1 MKKILL
7 LITIAFIAIKG
18 LAQAPTTGLVAYYN
32 FQNTLNSNSAS
43 HSFTNAG
50 TSNISYTTGKDGQGA
65 GFNGSAALMNATMT
79 SSITS
84 QAKYTIAWWEFRPT
98 STPSNYSTSF
108 ELGETNYYRAT
119 ISSGC
124 YAPTYYPNRYE
135 FGLLDGP
142 AYRCLTLQEQ
152 ATLAGSW
159 VHHAVVH
166 NGTSVSYYL
175 NGALNINTWLLNYSG
190 LNLATN
196 NFTFGGGTNGGAI
209 NSAKYMN
216 GTLDELY
223 IYNRALTASE
233 ITLVKDATYT
243 YTFEPSISN
252 ISSTP
257 TPNNATI
264 NYSINANGFATTSI
278 IKYGTSASAL
288 TNQIT
293 GGTAVGTSAT
303 PLNST
308 LPSLTPNTTYY
319 FQIEATNSV
328 GTSTSTTQS
337 FTTPQIPTLITE
349 YNFNNTYNNVLGNA
363 PFTSNSGT
371 AFTSDRN
378 GSPNSAL
385 YINNT
390 GTTST
395 ILGLPYG
402 NSARTVSVWI
412 KMAVLN
418 PFGFNF
424 IYNYGNSTNYYGTY
438 FNNSNLYH
446 FQNGSSHFVANT
458 TSLNTWI
465 HYVFTYD
472 GTVSKIYKN
481 GALLGTN
488 TIAFNT
494 LNNGNLFRLG
504 LTESGGV
511 NYFNGTVD
519 DLKIYNYAISDADV
533 TSLFSNNI
541 LASENFTS
549 QNLKATIYPNPTSD
563 NFSIEMENEVKS
575 VEIYSIQGHKVLTSN
590 TKDMNVSN
598 LSKGMYLVK
607 IEDSNNAVS
616 TQKLII
622 K

>member
-43 HSFTNAG
+43 HSFTDVG
-50 TSNISYTTGKDGQGA
+50 SSNVTYTTGKDGQGA
-65 GFNGSAALMNATMT
+65 NFNGNAVLLNTTMT
-79 SSITS
+79 NTFYTNV
-84 QAKYTIAWWEFRPT
+84 KYTIAWWEFRPIG
-98 STPSNYSTSF
+98 TPGNFSSSF
-108 ELGETNYYRAT
+108 EIGETNYYRAT
-119 ISSGC
+119 NSSGC
-124 YAPTYYPNRYE
+124 SAPTYYPNRYE
-135 FGLLDGP
+135 FGLSDGGTF
-142 AYRCLTLQEQ
+142 RCLTLQQQ
-152 ATLAGSW
+152 ATLAGVW

-175 NGALNINTWLLNYSG
+175 NGSPNVNGWLLNYSG
-190 LNLATN
+190 FNFANLN
-196 NFTFGGGTNGGAI
+196 FIFGGGTNSNTI
-209 NSAKYMN
+209 NTAKCMN
-216 GTLDELY
+216 GILDELY
-223 IYNRALTASE
+223 VYNRALTDAE
-233 ITLVKDATYT
+233 IVLVKNATYS
-243 YTFEPSISN
+243 YTPVPSISN
-252 ISSTP
+252 VSATP
-257 TPNNATI
+257 TSNNATI
-264 NYSINANGFATTSI
+264 NYSLNASGNATTSI
-278 IKYGTSASAL
+278 IKYGTSSSAL
-288 TNQIT
+288 TSQIN
-293 GGTAVGTSAT
+293 GQNASGTATNPFSTVISGLTSG
-303 PLNST
+303 
-308 LPSLTPNTTYY
+308 TTYY
-319 FQIEATNSV
+319 YQIEATNSF
-328 GTSTSTTQS
+328 GTTQS
-337 FTTPQIPTLITE
+337 AISSFQTQGMIAE
-349 YNFNNTYNNVLGNA
+349 YNFNNTYNNALGNS

-371 AFTSDRN
+371 SFTSDRSN
-378 GSPNSAL
+378 TPNSAL

-418 PFGFNF
+418 SFGFNF

-458 TSLNTWI
+458 TALNTWI
-465 HYVFTYD
+465 HYVFIYD

-494 LNNGNLFRLG
+494 LNNGNLFSLG

-575 VEIYSIQGHKVLTSN
+575 VEIYSIQGQKVLTSN